1 MATCDNNHT
10 CLPRARETE
19 LFAGLCA
26 SPLELLPSWTIS
38 IWGKLAFL
46 ALEDVWMSAIKSHAP
61 YVRYV
66 ASHRVCGIRIARH
79 RVWQDYREQNDCTPV
94 AANVGF
100 PSKQRR
106 ENLWHAAAVAGKL
119 RRPTKQPLN
128 LLNYWTIL
136 PHPLSSDTLHCIN
149 TVTLAILIWTIMQ
162 TCKLF

>member
-1 MATCDNNHT
+1 MFGC
-10 CLPRARETE
+10 R
-19 LFAGLCA
+19 
-26 SPLELLPSWTIS
+26 PS
-38 IWGKLAFL
+38 K
-46 ALEDVWMSAIKSHAP
+46 AP
-61 YVRYV
+61 PHVQYV

-128 LLNYWTIL
+128 LLNYWSIL
-136 PHPLSSDTLHCIN
+136 PRPLSSDTLHCVN
-149 TVTLAILIWTIMQ
+149 TVTLAILIWSIRCKHANYFRNILPLSYNIVNSNIQNLSSNIMHSRGQ
-162 TCKLF
+162 KPVLYSILSIY